1 MYLSIWGGSRPHAPG
16 GVRHPSRQKT
26 RSKRNSI
33 SLFSYT
39 ERTGKMARKLRNAA
53 QITIQVV
60 VESPDEVVMLTE
72 APVCEFPGK
81 EAHQVAGLAHTL
93 QGVLERDF
101 SEFVE
106 RMQHISGRW
115 LDERGR
121 KADGI
126 P

>member
-60 VESPDEVVMLTE
+60 VESPDEVVMLTQ

-81 EAHQVAGLAHTL
+81 KAHQIAGLAHML
-93 QGVLERDF
+93 QGVLEDDF
-101 SEFVE
+101 SEFVK
-106 RMQHISGRW
+106 RIQRRSGHW

-121 KADGI
+121 KPGGM